1 MEISFRALKWKNRG
15 GMRIANSQ
23 TNGTGSDLM
32 AEHRKE
38 GRDPKDNVSVRIKVL
53 SWTLARPFGLVVK
66 CVDS

>member
-1 MEISFRALKWKNRG
+1 
-15 GMRIANSQ
+15 MRIANSQ

>member
-1 MEISFRALKWKNRG
+1 MEKSFRALKWKNRG
-15 GMRIANSQ
+15 VSITSSQ

-53 SWTLARPFGLVVK
+53 DMLS
-66 CVDS
+66 